1 MLPASPHDK
10 QPNPLSLFEFWPRW
24 VFYTPV
30 VAYWILLGLRYRDV
44 TLPTAANPRIT
55 TGGLC
60 GEKKSELLD
69 MAGPYAQQWIA
80 PYATFTTGSND
91 LAEATRAMRSK
102 NLAFPVV
109 VKPDIG
115 CNGTGVK
122 LVHTQEELTQVC
134 ASFPRNISLVVQK
147 LITWPHE
154 AGLFYIRHPDEPT
167 GRLTSLTYKDIPFL
181 TGNGRD
187 TVLDLLKQDV
197 RTSKVLHIYT
207 PRLQHC
213 LNTIPA
219 EGETLEL
226 VFAGNHCKG
235 AVFRNGIPDITP
247 ELTAQIDRIMQ
258 DIPDFYFGRID
269 LKFCSVED
277 LSLGKNFEII
287 EINGVGAEAIHIWD
301 AKTTLREAYVAQFHH
316 YRESYRIGAKNK
328 AAGWKPTNLWYGLRL
343 WRAQKKLLASYPLND

>member
-1 MLPASPHDK
+1 MASTSQHDK

-24 VFYTPV
+24 LFYTPV
-30 VAYWILLGLRYRDV
+30 VIYWILLGLRYRDV

-60 GEKKSELLD
+60 GERKSELLN
-69 MAGPYAQQWIA
+69 MAGPYATRWIA
-80 PYATFTTGSND
+80 PYATLTTGAHDMEN
-91 LAEATRAMRSK
+91 ATQAMHTTG
-102 NLAFPVV
+102 LTFPVV
-109 VKPDIG
+109 VKPDVG

-122 LVHTQEELTQVC
+122 LVHTQEELAEVC
-134 ASFPRNISLVVQK
+134 AAFPRNIGLVIQK

-154 AGLFYIRHPDEPT
+154 AGLFYIRQPDEPT
-167 GRLTSLTYKDIPFL
+167 GHLTSLTYKDIPFL
-181 TGNGRD
+181 TGNGEN
-187 TVLDLLKQDV
+187 TVLELLRQDA

-219 EGETLEL
+219 KGQRLDL

-235 AVFRNGIPDITP
+235 AVFRNGISDITP
-247 ELTAQIDRIMQ
+247 ELTQRIDQIMQ

-269 LKFCSVED
+269 LKFRSVAD
-277 LSLGKNFEII
+277 LARGENFEII

-301 AKTTLREAYVAQFHH
+301 STTTLRDAYAAQFHH

-328 AAGWKPTNLWYGLRL
+328 AAGWKPTNLWHGLRL
-343 WRAQKKLLASYPLND
+343 WRKEKKLLASYPLND